1 GSVDAVFRYRPSDR
15 TTLVHEVRPGSL
27 GERAGLKPGDRLLA
41 IDDVDVT
48 DLPFERVRE
57 SLRGPVGTRVRLS
70 IERQGELLDVELERR
85 PLREDAP

>member
-1 GSVDAVFRYRPSDR
+1 VDAVFRYRPSDR

-27 GERAGLKPGDRLLA
+27 GEQAGLKPGDRLLA
-41 IDDVDVT
+41 IDGADVT